1 MAGCAF
7 LTMMINAPTCNWVI
21 IKLGLT
27 HKSETKVKLFNKFMK
42 ICRKDLQN
50 KIEHTRIHDKYLSN
64 ANWQKVEEQ
73 SGLIDL
79 LDQIKLDRKDTG
91 DIELNRFDS
100 NSQRLSD
107 DIEIDNNV
115 MIQIRSRFGLA
126 LKGIFW
132 KKFQNME
139 CSD

>member
-1 MAGCAF
+1 M
-7 LTMMINAPTCNWVI
+7 
-21 IKLGLT
+21 
-27 HKSETKVKLFNKFMK
+27 
-42 ICRKDLQN
+42 
-50 KIEHTRIHDKYLSN
+50 
-64 ANWQKVEEQ
+64 EEQ

-79 LDQIKLDRKDTG
+79 LDLIKLDRKDTG

-115 MIQIRSRFGLA
+115 MIEIRSRFGLA

-132 KKFQNME
+132 KKF
-139 CSD
+139 